1 MNRTCDYFVHVHK
14 PCRISGCGL
23 YLSYHLLS
31 NICDFLSCF
40 CVYKYMCFYH
50 PSLSVYSLPNLIQL
64 TALDS
69 MLEVDKVKPVHC
81 VQTTIHTLNGPFCKC
96 SAFHQQPSCAPSLQ
110 FLFDKFNGCA
120 AVGHACT
127 HGHVSCQ
134 EPDDSTLALLILQ
147 TASLAAQRQ
156 GVRGVT

>member
-1 MNRTCDYFVHVHK
+1 MIFFLV
-14 PCRISGCGL
+14 SL
-23 YLSYHLLS
+23 YKSTRVFFTAQVFLCLLPAQP
-31 NICDFLSCF
+31 
-40 CVYKYMCFYH
+40 Y
-50 PSLSVYSLPNLIQL
+50 SV
-64 TALDS
+64 DS

-81 VQTTIHTLNGPFCKC
+81 VQTTIHTLNGPFCKS

-147 TASLAAQRQ
+147 TASLAALRQ
-156 GVRGVT
+156 VVRGGRHRKE